1 MEKPICDKLRAAIY
15 VRVSRED
22 QSEGDK
28 TLSKTR
34 EQDCRKLEEDYG
46 MEVVSIIRDIQR
58 YEHKGKTYDPAGRHR
73 YRHSSRRRL
82 R

>member
-1 MEKPICDKLRAAIY
+1 MSVKLRAAIY

-28 TLSKTR
+28 TSPKTQ
-34 EQDCRKLEEDYG
+34 EQDCRKLAEDHG

-58 YEHKGKTYDPAGRHR
+58 YEF
-73 YRHSSRRRL
+73 
-82 R
+82 